1 MDTLLLLANEAPSF
15 TLSGMWAQMG
25 IFAKLVLIILV
36 LQFIITS
43 IMGIERF
50 VVYSKAKKESIRYIM
65 QLRSFLNERKL
76 EEAVAA
82 VKQNP
87 NSPIAKVV
95 GAGMDEYL
103 QGMEALQEE
112 GPEDVGDFDIV
123 DAVNRQME
131 RAKERETANLKKG
144 LALIATTGSTAPF
157 VGLLGTVVGI
167 LASFSSIAKEGSGG
181 LGVVAGGISEA
192 LIVTALGLV
201 IAIPSVLAFNV
212 LTGRADKIVLEL
224 ERSRGEFL
232 DHLEHTASE
241 SAVEASRAA

>member
-50 VVYSKAKKESIRYIM
+50 VVYGKAKKESIRYIM
-65 QLRSFLNERKL
+65 QLRNFLNERKL

-112 GPEDVGDFDIV
+112 GPDDVGDFDIV

-167 LASFSSIAKEGSGG
+167 INSFQGLSSDGGGG
-181 LGVVAGGISEA
+181 LSSVAGGISEA
-192 LIVTALGLV
+192 LIATAVGLLV
-201 IAIPSVLAFNV
+201 AIPAVMLYNYFNARV
-212 LTGRADKIVLEL
+212 EGFQIDMNDV
-224 ERSRGEFL
+224 
-232 DHLEHTASE
+232 ASE
-241 SAVEASRAA
+241 LVNYVLKEGRY

>member
-25 IFAKLVLIILV
+25 IFAKLVLIVLV
-36 LQFIITS
+36 LQFIITA

-50 VVYSKAKKESIRYIM
+50 IVYGKAKKQSIRYIM
-65 QLRSFLNERKL
+65 MLRNFLNERKL

-87 NSPIAKVV
+87 DSPIAKVV

-131 RAKERETANLKKG
+131 RTKERETANLKKG

-167 LASFSSIAKEGSGG
+167 INSFQGLSADGGGG
-181 LGVVAGGISEA
+181 LSSVAGGISEA
-192 LIVTALGLV
+192 LVATAVGLLV
-201 IAIPSVLAFNV
+201 AIPAVMAYNYFN
-212 LTGRADKIVLEL
+212 
-224 ERSRGEFL
+224 SRVEGFTI
-232 DHLEHTASE
+232 DMNDVASE
-241 SAVEASRAA
+241 VINFVLKEGRY